1 MPAKNV
7 SLTEWNNSDKEQAND
22 ENIKGTVHARIQAKG
37 GQAKDMKGRAQRRRP
52 EHSGGGQNTRGGL
65 EQALFNWVKS
75 QRRQTLGC

>member
-1 MPAKNV
+1 LPAKNV

-52 EHSGGGQNTRGGL
+52 EHSGWSRAGAVQ
-65 EQALFNWVKS
+65 
-75 QRRQTLGC
+75 LG